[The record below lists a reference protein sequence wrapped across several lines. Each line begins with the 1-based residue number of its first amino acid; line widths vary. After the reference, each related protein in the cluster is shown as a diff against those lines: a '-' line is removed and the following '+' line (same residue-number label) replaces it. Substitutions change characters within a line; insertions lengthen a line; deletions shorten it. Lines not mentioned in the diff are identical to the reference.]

1 MSKFLN
7 ELKKPGIFLCD
18 GAMGTE
24 LQKRGMAVGLCPEE
38 YNVANP
44 KLIKEIHQDYF
55 NAGARLVETN
65 TFGAN
70 RLRLKFY
77 DFENRV
83 REFNIA
89 GASIAREV
97 CPYNGFVAGS
107 IGPLGEMI
115 EPLGEISEQQ
125 AYDVFA
131 EQIKA
136 LQEGGVDVLFIETMM
151 ALDEA
156 VIAVKAAK
164 ENSNLPV
171 SVTMTFELGKA
182 GLRTPWGVDVKTA
195 VDTLSPLGADIIGA
209 NCGKGFDEMIDVVK
223 EMKTLTDLP
232 ILVQANAGLPEW
244 ADGVSVYNE
253 TPEVIAPKV
262 KKIISLGAKLIGGC
276 CGTTPAHIKRMNEVI
291 NPLNFG

>member
-7 ELKKPGIFLCD
+7 EIKKPGVFLCD

-24 LQKRGMAVGLCPEE
+24 LQKRGLAVGVCPEE
-38 YNVANP
+38 YNVTNP
-44 KLIKEIHQDYF
+44 KIIKEIHQDYF

-70 RLRLKFY
+70 SLRLKFY
-77 DFENRV
+77 GFENRV

-89 GASIAREV
+89 GALLAREV
-97 CPYNGFVAGS
+97 CPINSFVAGS

-115 EPLGEISEQQ
+115 EPLGEISEQH
-125 AYDVFA
+125 AYNVFA

-156 VIAVKAAK
+156 IIAVKSAK

-171 SVTMTFELGKA
+171 SITMTFELGKA
-182 GLRTPWGVDVKTA
+182 GLRTPWGVDIKTA
-195 VDTLSPLGADIIGA
+195 VDALSRLGVDIIGA
-209 NCGKGFDEMIDVVK
+209 NCGRGFDEMIEVIK
-223 EMKTLTDLP
+223 EMKSLTELP

-244 ADGVSVYNE
+244 VDGVSVYTE
-253 TPEVIAPKV
+253 TPEMIAPKV
-262 KKIISLGAKLIGGC
+262 EKIISLGVKLIGGC
-276 CGTTPAHIKRMNEVI
+276 CGTTPAHIKKMNAVI
-291 NPLNFG
+291 SNLR